1 MIEMIQDE
9 ELRELFRIESEEHIQ
24 VIEKG
29 LLELEKN
36 PHDYETLHLIFRE
49 AHSMKG
55 ASRMLGI
62 SDIESIA
69 HIFEEVLGKASRGE
83 FELTSTIIDVYYEAL
98 DSIKKLVSEAVTG
111 EKTDVDVV
119 NVLDKLL
126 ATKPDF
132 SKTLPKASVISAS
145 GSSPLQEKPS
155 IKKEQALQKESFAS
169 NVSQSPSSYESQKP
183 SENIQK
189 EESIPLASSNI
200 QNESQSTIIQESP
213 IEQESEI
220 DKVIES
226 KKASIV
232 HAPSTVS
239 KKEEDADKKPVSAEQ
254 KKIDTMRVEP
264 SKLDALMVQ
273 SGELVV
279 TKNRISNRVK
289 EAGEIQYFYEEVLRT
304 ILETKKLLTQLNKE
318 AELNPKIR
326 FLVSSLIEISSK
338 QNEKF
343 EQLGQNIKE
352 LKKVLS
358 HDVARLSMTTSKI
371 ERTIYNIRMLSLNNV
386 FNLFHRTI
394 RDLGRETGK
403 SIQLVIVGGEA
414 TVDKQILEEL
424 KDPLMHLIRNSVD
437 HGLEPKEERIALG
450 KPEIGTITLIGK
462 TLTDIVVIEIKDDR
476 RGLDIEKIKQ
486 RAIEK
491 GLFSQAEI
499 AQMDTQKIYSL
510 IFYHGFSTKTEVTNL
525 SGRGVGMD
533 VVKNF
538 VEKFRG
544 EIEID
549 SELGKGTTFKLKLPI
564 KFSTTHVLILSVGE
578 QKYGIPTENIVL
590 TKSIRFEDIFIL
602 EGKKTILIEKEPV
615 YVVFLQDYLEISENK
630 SKKASQE
637 RKSAPCILLKVS
649 TSKFAVVVDSVIEKN
664 EVIIKPFEGILKRVR
679 NVTGVTILD
688 SGEVCIILNPRD
700 LVDSILKK
708 SLSIVSSTIGEE
720 KIETLPRV
728 LVIDDSLTTRVQ
740 VKRILDAEGFIVDL
754 AVDGEEGF
762 EKITKQNYKCIVTD
776 IEMPGMDGISL
787 VKKLR
792 SMEKYQ
798 DLPIIILTSQGSE
811 KHIQQ
816 GKEAGASAYLIK
828 SKFDRNDLI
837 TLVEQYI

>member
-24 VIEKG
+24 VLEKG

-119 NVLDKLL
+119 TVLDKLL

-132 SKTLPKASVISAS
+132 SKTFPKASVISAS
-145 GSSPLQEKPS
+145 GSSPLQEKLS
-155 IKKEQALQKESFAS
+155 IKKEQALQKESFAP
-169 NVSQSPSSYESQKP
+169 NVSQSPNSYESQKP
-183 SENIQK
+183 SENIEK

-200 QNESQSTIIQESP
+200 QNEPKPTVIQESP
-213 IEQESEI
+213 IEQKSEI
-220 DKVIES
+220 DKIIES

-232 HAPSTVS
+232 NTPSTVA
-239 KKEEDADKKPVSAEQ
+239 KREEGADKKPISAEQ
-254 KKIDTMRVEP
+254 KKVDTMRVEP

-326 FLVSSLIEISSK
+326 FLVSNLIEISNK
-338 QNEKF
+338 QSEKF
-343 EQLGQNIKE
+343 ESLGENIKE

-386 FNLFHRTI
+386 FNLFHRTV

-403 SIQLVIVGGEA
+403 SVQLSIIGGES

-424 KDPLMHLIRNSVD
+424 KDPLMHLIRNSID
-437 HGLEPKEERIALG
+437 HGIESKEERIALG
-450 KPEIGTITLIGK
+450 KPEVGTITLIGK
-462 TLTDIVVIEIKDDR
+462 TLTDIVIIEIQDDG
-476 RGLDIEKIKQ
+476 RGLDVEKIKQ
-486 RAIEK
+486 RALEK
-491 GLFSQAEI
+491 GLFSQTEL
-499 AQMDTQKIYSL
+499 AQLDTQRTYSL
-510 IFYHGFSTKTEVTNL
+510 IFYHGFSTRTEVTNL

-544 EIEID
+544 EIEIE
-549 SELGKGTTFKLKLPI
+549 SELRKGTSFRLKLPI

-590 TKSIRFEDIFIL
+590 AKSIRFEDIFIL
-602 EGKKTILIEKEPV
+602 EGKKAILLENEPV
-615 YVVFLQDYLEISENK
+615 YVVFLQDYIGSSENK
-630 SKKASQE
+630 SKKSKE
-637 RKSAPCILLKVS
+637 RKSAPCILLKVA
-649 TSKFAVVVDSVIEKN
+649 TSKFAVIVDSVIEKN

-700 LVDSILKK
+700 LVAFILKK
-708 SLSIVSSTIGEE
+708 SLSMTVNKVEEE
-720 KIETLPRV
+720 KIETSPRV

-740 VKRILDAEGFIVDL
+740 IKRILDAEGFLVDL
-754 AVDGEEGF
+754 AVDGQDGF

-787 VKKLR
+787 VRKLR
-792 SMEKYQ
+792 SLEKYQ
-798 DLPIIILTSQGSE
+798 ELPIIILTSLGSE
-811 KHIQQ
+811 KHIQL